1 VDIAILGE
9 NSLRLKGKKV
19 AFVIDPEKGMP
30 KTSADA
36 VILLNDGNNNVDIS
50 RVTDSRIIIA
60 GPGSYEVEG
69 IKISG
74 LKTPKGIVYRIL
86 IDDIITIL
94 GSSTDTKVEGYDVC
108 QVAII
113 NTTNDFSESYVT
125 ALEPKITVLYGDKKE
140 ESAKKLGA
148 ESVNMVPKVTIL
160 KDKLPE
166 EMEIA
171 VLG

>member
-19 AFVIDPEKGMP
+19 AFIVDPEKGMP

-50 RVTDSRIIIA
+50 RVTDSRLIIT
-60 GPGSYEVEG
+60 GPGSYEVGG
-69 IKISG
+69 IKVSG

-86 IDDIITIL
+86 IDDITTIL

-108 QVAII
+108 QVAIV

-125 ALEPKITVLYGDKKE
+125 ALEPKITVLYGDKKD

-148 ESVNMVPKVTIL
+148 ENVSTVTKITIL

>member
-1 VDIAILGE
+1 VDIAIVGE
-9 NSLRLKGKKV
+9 NSLKLKGKKV
-19 AFVIDPEKGMP
+19 TFVVDPEKGMP
-30 KTSADA
+30 KTSADG
-36 VILLNDGNNNVDIS
+36 VILLNGNNNIDIS
-50 RVTDSRIIIA
+50 RITDSRITIA
-60 GPGSYEVEG
+60 GPGSYEIGG
-69 IKISG
+69 IKVSG
-74 LKTPKGIVYRIL
+74 LKTPKGIVYRVL

-108 QVAII
+108 QVAIV

-125 ALEPKITVLYGDKKE
+125 ALEPKITVLYGDKKA

-148 ESVNMVPKVTIL
+148 DSVSIVPKITIL

-166 EMEIA
+166 KMEIA

>member
-1 VDIAILGE
+1 
-9 NSLRLKGKKV
+9 
-19 AFVIDPEKGMP
+19 
-30 KTSADA
+30 
-36 VILLNDGNNNVDIS
+36 
-50 RVTDSRIIIA
+50 
-60 GPGSYEVEG
+60 
-69 IKISG
+69 
-74 LKTPKGIVYRIL
+74 
-86 IDDIITIL
+86 
-94 GSSTDTKVEGYDVC
+94 
-108 QVAII
+108 
-113 NTTNDFSESYVT
+113 VT

>member
-1 VDIAILGE
+1 VDITIFGE
-9 NSLRLKGKKV
+9 NSLKIKGKKV
-19 AFVIDPEKGMP
+19 TFVIDPGKEMP

-36 VILLNDGNNNVDIS
+36 IILSGERNADIS
-50 RVTDSRIIIA
+50 RVTDSRIVIA
-60 GPGSYEVEG
+60 GPGSYEVGG
-69 IKISG
+69 IKVSG
-74 LKTPKGIVYRIL
+74 LKTPKGIVYRL
-86 IDDIITIL
+86 LVDDIVTIL
-94 GSSTDTKVEGYDVC
+94 GSSTDVKVEGYDSC

-125 ALEPKITVLYGDKKE
+125 ALEPKSTILYGENKV

-148 ESVNMVPKVTIL
+148 ESIIEVPKITIL

-166 EMEIA
+166 KMEIS

>member
-1 VDIAILGE
+1 MDISIVGE
-9 NSLRLKGKKV
+9 NSLKLKGKKV
-19 AFVIDPEKGMP
+19 TFIVDPVKEMP

-36 VILLNDGNNNVDIS
+36 VILLNGGNKNIDLS
-50 RVTDSRIIIA
+50 RITDSRIIME
-60 GPGSYEVEG
+60 GPGSYEVGG

-74 LKTPKGIVYRIL
+74 LKTPKGIIYKLL

-94 GSSTDTKVEGYDVC
+94 GSSTDTKAEDYDVC
-108 QVAII
+108 QVAIV

-125 ALEPKITVLYGDKKE
+125 ALEPKITILYGENKT

-148 ESVNMVPKVTIL
+148 ESITMIPKITIL

-166 EMEIA
+166 KMEIA